1 VSFSRASC
9 HRALV
14 VGLLSC
20 PLLAAADPSRST
32 SGDLAAAHRT
42 WLEEV
47 DVLALDEELEAF
59 ADLKQ
64 DYQRQAFIER
74 FWEVRDPYP
83 ETGLNEFLEAWQAR
97 REEALERFGGLDGA
111 RARTLLVAG
120 PPREILSGVCQETLR
135 PLEIWL
141 YSAETGVPGGF
152 SIVFV
157 VQPGRSRDNYD
168 HWSPGDGL
176 ETLASWRQS
185 DVAGGGT
192 ILDQLARSC
201 FRGGEVAEA
210 LARAADWQA
219 LAEKGGLLPAPSPE
233 WVATFMARLTEVPAG
248 SAALSA
254 SLSLSFPGR
263 RQSRTVVQG
272 MISIPREEAGKGV
285 AGDQTT
291 FSFLVDGE
299 VLLQGRL
306 FDRFRYRFDL
316 PADDPGT
323 DPLPL
328 AIQRYLRPNEYTL
341 ILRVRDLNSQRYFR
355 EERTLQVP
363 TVSSQRRPE
372 LEAVETTADLEEANQ
387 ELARG
392 DNSVRIAPP
401 AERLHTDRLRVEA
414 VARGEEI
421 DKVQF
426 VLDGRPV
433 MSKKRPPFSIE
444 LDLGPAPLL
453 HTVEAVALDADGNE
467 LSRDRIPINAGPHRF
482 SVRLLAPLPGKQY
495 DHSLRAHAEVDIPR
509 GERLERLDFY
519 LNETRLAS
527 LYQPPWVQPVLL
539 PGNERI
545 TYVRAVAY
553 LDDGN
558 STEDLVFI
566 NLPEGMAELTI
577 SFVELY
583 TSVVDRRGQPVDGLV
598 EENFVVLE
606 DGIEQRLARFERV
619 QDLSIHAGILLD
631 SSTSME
637 GEIEQA
643 VEGALRFFEG
653 VIRPRDRAA
662 VIVFNDQPTLAVP
675 FTNDREV
682 LAGGL
687 ANVVADGETALY
699 DSLVYA
705 LYYFAGV
712 KGKKALILLSDGEDS
727 SSRHS
732 FDDALGFARR
742 SGVAIY
748 AIAINLGPKDLIVRR
763 QLQRLAQETGGEF
776 FSITRAAEL
785 AVIYSTIEEELR
797 AQYLLAYQSPQ
808 ESSEEFRTVEVRVTQ
823 PDLEAKTIPGY
834 YP

>member
-1 VSFSRASC
+1 
-9 HRALV
+9 
-14 VGLLSC
+14 
-20 PLLAAADPSRST
+20 LAAATEPVALPLDDLSEIHRS
-32 SGDLAAAHRT
+32 

-47 DVLALDEELEAF
+47 DLLASDDERQTF
-59 ADLKQ
+59 SSLKQ
-64 DYQRQAFIER
+64 DYQRDAFIER

-83 ETGLNEFLEAWQAR
+83 ETGLNEFLEVWQGR
-97 REEALERFGGLDGA
+97 REQALERFGGLDGA

-120 PPREILSGVCQETLR
+120 QPREILTGVCQEIFR

-141 YSAETGVPGGF
+141 YPAQAGVPGGF
-152 SIVFV
+152 SVVFV
-157 VQPGRSRDNYD
+157 VKTGRSSDNFD
-168 HWSPGDGL
+168 HWSPQEGL
-176 ETLASWRQS
+176 ASLASWRPADITADRS
-185 DVAGGGT
+185 T
-192 ILDQLARSC
+192 LDQLAEAC
-201 FRGGEVAEA
+201 LRGAEVVEA
-210 LARAADWQA
+210 LTRAVDWQT
-219 LAEKGGLLPAPSPE
+219 LSDPGGLLPAPSSE
-233 WVATFMARLTEVPAG
+233 WVEAFVARLTEVPEG
-248 SAALSA
+248 GEALPA
-254 SLSLSFPGR
+254 SLSITFPGR
-263 RQSRTVVQG
+263 RQNRTVVQG
-272 MISIPREEAGKGV
+272 MITVPREEAGTRA
-285 AGDQTT
+285 AGDTTT
-291 FSFLVDGE
+291 FSFLIDGE

-316 PADDPGT
+316 PAGDPGT

-355 EERTLQVP
+355 EERTVQVP
-363 TVSSQRRPE
+363 TVSSQRQPE
-372 LEAVETTADLEEANQ
+372 LEAAEVDESLREANE

-392 DNSVRIAPP
+392 DYSLRIVPP

-426 VLDGRPV
+426 ILDGRPV
-433 MSKKRPPFSIE
+433 MSKNRPPFSVE

-467 LSRDRIPINAGPHRF
+467 LARDRTPVNAGPHRF
-482 SVRLLAPLPGKQY
+482 SVRLLAPRPGKQY
-495 DHSLRAHAEVDIPR
+495 DHSLRAQAEVDIPR

-527 LYQPPWVQPVLL
+527 LYQAPYVQPIML
-539 PGNERI
+539 PENERI

-553 LDDGN
+553 LEDGN

-566 NLPEGMAELTI
+566 NLPGRMDELRI

-598 EENFVVLE
+598 EDNFVVLE
-606 DGIEQRLARFERV
+606 DGIEQHLARFERV
-619 QDLSIHAGILLD
+619 RDLSIHAGVLLD

-637 GEIEQA
+637 EELEQA
-643 VEGALRFFEG
+643 VAGALRFFEG

-662 VIVFNDQPTLAVP
+662 VIVFNDQPTLVVP

-687 ANVVADGETALY
+687 ANIVAEGDTALY

-712 KGKKALILLSDGEDS
+712 KGKRALILLSDGEDS

-748 AIAINLGPKDLIVRR
+748 VIAINLGTKDLMVRR

-776 FSITRAAEL
+776 FSITRASEL
-785 AVIYSTIEEELR
+785 AAIYSTIEEELR
-797 AQYLLAYQSPQ
+797 AQYLLAYQSP
-808 ESSEEFRTVEVRVTQ
+808 EETSDEFRTVEVRVNQ
-823 PDLEAKTIPGY
+823 PGLEAKTIPGY

>member
-1 VSFSRASC
+1 MSVSAVSLPRV
-9 HRALV
+9 LI
-14 VGLLSC
+14 VGILSC
-20 PLLAAADPSRST
+20 RLLAAATEPIVPPL
-32 SGDLAAAHRT
+32 GDLSETHRS

-47 DVLALDEELEAF
+47 DVLASDDEREVF
-59 ADLKQ
+59 SSLKQ
-64 DYQRQAFIER
+64 AYQRDAFIER

-83 ETGLNEFLEAWQAR
+83 ETGLNEFLEVWQGR
-97 REEALERFGGLDGA
+97 REQALERFGGLDGA
-111 RARTLLVAG
+111 RARTLLLAG
-120 PPREILSGVCQETLR
+120 PPREILTGVCQEILR
-135 PLEIWL
+135 PLEIWS
-141 YSAETGVPGGF
+141 YPTQAGVPQGF

-157 VQPGRSRDNYD
+157 VRPGRSADNLD
-168 HWSPGDGL
+168 HWSPQEGL
-176 ETLASWRQS
+176 ASLASWQRA
-185 DVAGGGT
+185 DITAGGPT
-192 ILDQLARSC
+192 LDQLADAC
-201 FRGGEVAEA
+201 FRGAEVVEA
-210 LARAADWQA
+210 LTRAVDWQA
-219 LAEKGGLLPAPSPE
+219 LSEKGGLLPQPSSE
-233 WVATFMARLTEVPAG
+233 WVEAFVARLTEVPEG
-248 SAALSA
+248 SAALAA
-254 SLSLSFPGR
+254 SLSFTFPGR

-272 MISIPREEAGKGV
+272 MITVPRSEAGTGG
-285 AGDQTT
+285 AGDKAT

-316 PADDPGT
+316 PAGDPGT
-323 DPLPL
+323 DRLPL
-328 AIQRYLRPNEYTL
+328 TIQRYLRPNEYTL

-355 EERTLQVP
+355 DERTVRVP
-363 TVSSQRRPE
+363 TVSSQRQPQ
-372 LEAVETTADLEEANQ
+372 LEEVEVTKDLREANE

-392 DNSVRIAPP
+392 DYSVRIVPP

-426 VLDGRPV
+426 VLDGKPV
-433 MSKKRPPFSIE
+433 MSKKRPPFSVE

-467 LSRDRIPINAGPHRF
+467 LSRDRIPVNAGPHRF
-482 SVRLLAPLPGKQY
+482 SVRLLAPRPGKRY

-527 LYQPPWVQPVLL
+527 LYQPPYVQPVLL
-539 PGNERI
+539 PENERI

-553 LDDGN
+553 LEDGN
-558 STEDLVFI
+558 ATEDLVFI
-566 NLPEGMAELTI
+566 NLPGGMDELRI
-577 SFVELY
+577 NFVELY

-598 EENFVVLE
+598 EESFVVLE
-606 DGIEQRLARFERV
+606 DGIEQQVARFERV
-619 QDLSIHAGILLD
+619 RDRSIHAGVLLD

-637 GEIEQA
+637 EELEQA
-643 VEGALRFFEG
+643 VAGALRFFEG

-662 VIVFNDQPTLAVP
+662 VIVFNDQPTLVVP

-687 ANVVADGETALY
+687 ANIVAEGDTALY

-732 FDDALGFARR
+732 FDDALAFARR
-742 SGVAIY
+742 TGVAIY
-748 AIAINLGPKDLIVRR
+748 AIALNLGTKDLIVRR

-776 FSITRAAEL
+776 FSITRASEL
-785 AVIYSTIEEELR
+785 AAIYSTIEEELR
-797 AQYLLAYQSPQ
+797 
-808 ESSEEFRTVEVRVTQ
+808 
-823 PDLEAKTIPGY
+823 
-834 YP
+834 

>member
-1 VSFSRASC
+1 
-9 HRALV
+9 
-14 VGLLSC
+14 
-20 PLLAAADPSRST
+20 LLAAATEPVVPPLA
-32 SGDLAAAHRT
+32 DLSETHRT

-47 DVLALDEELEAF
+47 DVLASDDELEAF
-59 ADLKQ
+59 SSLKQ
-64 DYQRQAFIER
+64 DYQREAFIER

-83 ETGLNEFLEAWQAR
+83 ETGLNEFQQVWQGR
-97 REEALERFGGLDGA
+97 REEALKRFGGLDGA
-111 RARTLLVAG
+111 RAQTLLVAG
-120 PPREILSGVCQETLR
+120 PPREVLTGVCQEILR

-141 YSAETGVPGGF
+141 YPPQSGVPGGF
-152 SIVFV
+152 SIVFI
-157 VQPGRSRDNYD
+157 VQPGRSSDSFD
-168 HWSPGDGL
+168 HWSPREGL
-176 ETLASWRQS
+176 VSLASWQRADITADRS
-185 DVAGGGT
+185 S
-192 ILDQLARSC
+192 LDQLADAC
-201 FRGGEVAEA
+201 FRGAEVVEA
-210 LARAADWQA
+210 LARAADWQT
-219 LAEKGGLLPAPSPE
+219 LSVKGGLLPAPNPE
-233 WVATFMARLTEVPAG
+233 WVGGFLARLTEVPEG
-248 SAALSA
+248 SAALPA
-254 SLSLSFPGR
+254 SLSFTFPGR
-263 RQSRTVVQG
+263 RQNRTVVQG
-272 MISIPREEAGKGV
+272 MITVPRDEAQTGT
-285 AGDQTT
+285 AGDKTT

-316 PADDPGT
+316 PVGDPHT
-323 DPLPL
+323 DRLPL

-355 EERTLQVP
+355 EERTVQVP
-363 TVSSQRRPE
+363 TVSSRRQPE
-372 LEAVETTADLEEANQ
+372 PEEEQASESLQEANE

-392 DNSVRIAPP
+392 DYSVRIVPP
-401 AERLHTDRLRVEA
+401 VERLHTDRLRVET

-426 VLDGRPV
+426 LLDGRPV
-433 MSKKRPPFSIE
+433 MSKKRPPFSVE

-453 HTVEAVALDADGNE
+453 HTVEAVALDVDGNE

-482 SVRLLAPLPGKQY
+482 SVRLLAPRRGKRY
-495 DHSLRAHAEVDIPR
+495 DHSLRAQAEVDIPR
-509 GERLERLDFY
+509 GESLERLDFY

-527 LYQPPWVQPVLL
+527 LYQPPFVQPILL
-539 PGNERI
+539 PENERI

-553 LDDGN
+553 LEDGN

-566 NLPEGMAELTI
+566 NLPGRMDELRI
-577 SFVELY
+577 NFVELY

-598 EENFVVLE
+598 EENFKVLE

-619 QDLSIHAGILLD
+619 RDLSIHAGVLLD

-637 GEIEQA
+637 AELEQA
-643 VEGALRFFEG
+643 VAGALRFFEG

-687 ANVVADGETALY
+687 ANVVAEGETALY

-727 SSRHS
+727 SSRRS

-742 SGVAIY
+742 SDVAIY
-748 AIAINLGPKDLIVRR
+748 AIAINLRPKDLMVRR
-763 QLQRLAQETGGEF
+763 QLQWLAEETGGEF
-776 FSITRAAEL
+776 FSILKAAEL
-785 AVIYSTIEEELR
+785 AAIYSTIEEELR

-808 ESSEEFRTVEVRVTQ
+808 ETSDEFRTVEVRVSQ
-823 PDLEAKTIPGY
+823 PGLVAKTVPGY